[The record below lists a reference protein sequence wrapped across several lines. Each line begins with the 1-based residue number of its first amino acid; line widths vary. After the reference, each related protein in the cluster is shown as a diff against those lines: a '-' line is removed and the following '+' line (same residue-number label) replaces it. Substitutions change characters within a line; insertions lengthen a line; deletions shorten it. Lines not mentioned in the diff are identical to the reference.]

1 VKDYKIVFSDV
12 DGTLLNK
19 ERELSSK
26 TISSVKKLKD
36 RIPFILVSARMPAA
50 MRHLQR
56 ELEIEDQ
63 PYICYNG
70 GLILVN
76 NEVRSSTLIPIE
88 IVEELSIWNSRFN
101 CHLSLYN
108 HEDWYVPTMDK
119 WAIREE
125 QNTKVRPQVESNSR
139 VIQKWKT
146 EGKGA
151 HKIMAMGEESQI
163 EEIKN
168 YLEKHFNDKLHLYR
182 SKNTYLE
189 IAPKEIS
196 KFTAIEF
203 LLKSHYGISTEEA
216 VTIGDNYNDVEML
229 KNSGYGVA
237 VGNACQEAKD
247 AANYVCGESVEDGV
261 AVVLKEIFN
270 Y

>member
-1 VKDYKIVFSDV
+1 MMDYKIVFSDI

-26 TISSVKKLKD
+26 TISAVKKLKST
-36 RIPFILVSARMPAA
+36 IPFILVSARMPAA
-50 MRHLQR
+50 MRHLQQ
-56 ELEIEDQ
+56 ELEIEGQ
-63 PYICYNG
+63 PFICYNG
-70 GLILVN
+70 GLVLVN
-76 NEVRSSTLIPIE
+76 NKIRSSTVIPVE
-88 IVEELSIWNSRFN
+88 IVEELSNWNSRFD

-108 HEDWYVPTMDK
+108 NEDWYVPTMDK

-125 QNTKVRPQVESNSR
+125 KNTKVRPQVESNFT

-151 HKIMAMGEESQI
+151 HKIMAMGEEFQI
-163 EEIKN
+163 EQIKN
-168 YLEKHFNDKLHLYR
+168 YLEKNFNGQLHLYR

-189 IAPKEIS
+189 IAPKAIS

-203 LLKSHYGISTEEA
+203 LLNSYYGFSVEET

-237 VGNACQEAKD
+237 VGNACQEAKN
-247 AANYVCGESVEDGV
+247 AANFVCGNSIEDGV
-261 AVVLKEIFN
+261 ALVLEKIFKS
-270 Y
+270 